1 VILVIDNF
9 DSFTY
14 NLVAYFKE
22 LGEEVDV
29 VTNEI
34 LFDQIDLTKYK
45 GVVLSP
51 GPSLP
56 KDSNNLLTLVREL
69 QGSIPMLGI
78 CLGHQALAQVNGAV
92 LKRMN
97 RPQHGKVCEINCTG
111 DVLFEKIPQHI
122 DVVRYH
128 SWYVEKLPDNFRVV
142 AETRDGQL
150 MAFENEALKICGIQF
165 HPESILTDFGLDI
178 LRNWLTNQAGIS

>member
-1 VILVIDNF
+1 MILVIDNF

-97 RPQHGKVCEINCTG
+97 RPQHGKVCEINSF
-111 DVLFEKIPQHI
+111 D
-122 DVVRYH
+122 R
-128 SWYVEKLPDNFRVV
+128 
-142 AETRDGQL
+142 TR
-150 MAFENEALKICGIQF
+150 
-165 HPESILTDFGLDI
+165 
-178 LRNWLTNQAGIS
+178 